1 MDLRIRVPARG
12 ERARADAAADQDRRV
27 VHPRVKQPA
36 MHVQL
41 AHRTAVP
48 DHRLAIVA
56 QELPAVDVA
65 EERDVEGTLL
75 VSYLVT
81 LVLIPPVALI
91 WGVAEKSRWGTG
103 VILIGMW
110 TVWIMSFRVL
120 QVWHA

>member
-1 MDLRIRVPARG
+1 MIDAVAYSVGWLSLVVALWAAWKTVRHSRISDGMFYAI
-12 ERARADAAADQDRRV
+12 AAV
-27 VHPRVKQPA
+27 EIGTII
-36 MHVQL
+36 L
-41 AHRTAVP
+41 
-48 DHRLAIVA
+48 LVA
-56 QELPAVDVA
+56 GVSALISTD
-65 EERDVEGTLL
+65 RDVEVTLL

-91 WGVAEKSRWGTG
+91 WGVAEKSRGGTG

>member
-1 MDLRIRVPARG
+1 MIEYTAYTIAGLATAIAVWAAWKTIRHTRIS
-12 ERARADAAADQDRRV
+12 DAMFYAIAAVEIGALVLLV
-27 VHPRVKQPA
+27 VGIAGLISTTRN
-36 MHVQL
+36 
-41 AHRTAVP
+41 
-48 DHRLAIVA
+48 
-56 QELPAVDVA
+56 VD
-65 EERDVEGTLL
+65 GTLL

-110 TVWIMSFRVL
+110 TVGIMAIRVL